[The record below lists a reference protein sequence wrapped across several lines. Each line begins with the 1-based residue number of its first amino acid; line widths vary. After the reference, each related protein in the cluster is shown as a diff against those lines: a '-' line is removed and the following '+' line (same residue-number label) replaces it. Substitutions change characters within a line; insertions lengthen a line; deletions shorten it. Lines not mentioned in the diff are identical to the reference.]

1 MLIEYLP
8 EFLRQVGEF
17 KAVTEAEEKFTET
30 LFGRLDAALADQ
42 FAETAGEYGIRRIER
57 IWGISAT
64 SGLTLEERRF
74 TVTARLMEKMPF
86 TMKTLRQMLV
96 KLFGENGFILDLN
109 PGRYT
114 LRVLASRDSASGLR
128 EADAL
133 LKRFCPANL
142 TVILSVRYAR
152 HFELSAL
159 SHKDLAEKT
168 HFEIRN
174 EVKE

>member
-8 EFLRQVGEF
+8 EFLRQAGEL

-30 LFGRLDAALADQ
+30 LFGRLGEALADQ
-42 FAETAGEYGIRRIER
+42 FAATAGEYGIRRLER
-57 IWGISAT
+57 IWGISAA
-64 SGLTLEERRF
+64 SGLSLEERRF

-96 KLFGENGFILDLN
+96 NLFGEDGFILDLN

-114 LRVLASRDSASGLR
+114 LRVLARRDSASGIR
-128 EADAL
+128 EADSL

-152 HFELSAL
+152 HFELSAFA
-159 SHKDLAEKT
+159 HADLAGKT
-168 HFEIRN
+168 HFEIKN